1 MMIDRVEGIILSV
14 QDYSDTSKV
23 INVITKKYGIIGM
36 MAKGCKSIKSNLR
49 STTDKLTYGYFN
61 IYYKENKLS
70 ILSSVDIIDNFKNIK
85 KDINKISYASYLLDL
100 TGQVI
105 KQTNN
110 DLFDLLINALIK
122 INEGYD
128 PLVMMN
134 ILEFKYL
141 EYLGVMPVIDCC
153 CKCGNK
159 NNIATI
165 SSSSG
170 GYICNNCLGNEKILS
185 DKTIKL
191 IRMFYYLDISK
202 ITKLEISDEVKKEI
216 NSFVNEYYENYTGLY
231 LKSKIFINNLNKLNS
246 VK

>member
-1 MMIDRVEGIILSV
+1 MIEKVEGIILSS
-14 QDYSDTSKV
+14 QDYSDSSKV

-61 IYYKENKLS
+61 IFYKENKLS
-70 ILSSVDIIDNFKNIK
+70 ILNSVDVIDNFKYIK
-85 KDINKISYASYLLDL
+85 KDINKISYAAYLLDL

-105 KQTNN
+105 KQTHANIF
-110 DLFDLLINALIK
+110 DLFINALIK

-128 PLVMMN
+128 PLVIMN

-141 EYLGVMPVIDCC
+141 DFLGVMPIIDCC
-153 CKCGNK
+153 SKCGTK
-159 NNIATI
+159 NNIATL
-165 SSSSG
+165 SASSG
-170 GYICNNCLGNEKILS
+170 GYICNNCLNGEKIIS

-202 ITKLEISDEVKKEI
+202 ISKLDISDEVKREI
-216 NSFVNEYYENYTGLY
+216 NTFINDYYDTYTGLY
-231 LKSKIFINNLNKLNS
+231 LKSKNFINNLNKLII
-246 VK
+246 

>member
-1 MMIDRVEGIILSV
+1 MIKKVEGIILST
-14 QDYSDTSKV
+14 QDYSDSSKI
-23 INVITKKYGIIGM
+23 INVITKEYGIIGL
-36 MAKGCKSIKSNLR
+36 MAKGCKSMNSSLR
-49 STTDKLTYGYFN
+49 STTDRLTYGIFN

-105 KQTNN
+105 KQTHN
-110 DLFDLLINALIK
+110 DLFDLLISALIK
-122 INEGYD
+122 INENYD
-128 PLVMMN
+128 PLVIMN

-141 EYLGVMPVIDCC
+141 EYLGVMPIIDCC
-153 CKCGNK
+153 SKCGTK
-159 NNIATI
+159 NNIATL

-170 GYICNNCLGNEKILS
+170 GYICNNCLTNEKILS

-202 ITKLEISDEVKKEI
+202 ITKLEISKQVKNEI
-216 NSFVNEYYENYTGLY
+216 NTFINEYYENYTGLY
-231 LKSKIFINNLNKLNS
+231 LKSKNFINNLNKLNS
-246 VK
+246 